1 MVKIRLL
8 RIGKRHSPFYR
19 IVVIDSHSKRDGR
32 YIEEVG
38 IYNPLRKEE
47 TRLSLERISNWIA
60 KGAKPTETVARL
72 IKDWERRSYESQR
85 ANRVDGKISG

>member
-8 RIGKRHSPFYR
+8 RIGKKHSPFYR
-19 IVVIDSHSKRDGR
+19 IVVIDSHSKRDGK

-47 TRLSLERISNWIA
+47 TKLSLERISDWIA
-60 KGAKPTETVARL
+60 KGAKPTDTVARL

-85 ANRVDGKISG
+85 LDRDDGKGAG